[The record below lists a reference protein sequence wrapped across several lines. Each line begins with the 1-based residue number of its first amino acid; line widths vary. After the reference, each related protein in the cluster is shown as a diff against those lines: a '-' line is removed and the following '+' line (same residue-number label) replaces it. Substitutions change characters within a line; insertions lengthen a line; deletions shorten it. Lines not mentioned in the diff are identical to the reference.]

1 MIHGKR
7 VIVVLPAYNAART
20 LEKTYAELPF
30 DIVDDVI
37 LVDDASQDATSE
49 VARRLG
55 LMTIVH
61 DHNLGYGGNQKTC
74 YRHALERGA
83 DVIIMVH
90 ADYQYTPA
98 LVTAMA
104 SMVAIGLYDV
114 VLASRILGGGAR
126 RGGMPLY
133 KYVANRVLT
142 AIQNLATGR
151 KLSEYHTGYR
161 AFSRRVLESLP
172 LEENSDDFVFDNE
185 ILGQVIAF
193 DYRIGEVSCPTRYFD
208 DGSSISFPRA
218 VRYGFGV
225 LGVTVKVWLCRMGLR
240 RDRLF
245 AQHGRRLGVARGA
258 RPVTGVALQDV
269 APTAGNS
276 RPRSNPED

>member
-20 LEKTYAELPF
+20 LEKTHAELPL
-30 DIVDDVI
+30 DVVDEII
-37 LVDDASQDATSE
+37 LVDDASRDDTPK
-49 VARRLG
+49 VARGLG
-55 LMTIVH
+55 ITTIVH
-61 DHNLGYGGNQKTC
+61 DRNLGYGGNQKTC
-74 YRHALERGA
+74 YRNALGRGA
-83 DVIIMVH
+83 DVVIMVH

-114 VLASRILGGGAR
+114 VLASRILGGGAL

-133 KYVANRVLT
+133 RYVANRALT
-142 AIQNLATGR
+142 LIQNIATGR

-161 AFSRRVLESLP
+161 AFSRRVLETLP

-185 ILGQVIAF
+185 ILGQAIAF
-193 DYRIGEVSCPTRYFD
+193 GYNIGEVSCPTRYFED
-208 DGSSISFPRA
+208 ASSISFPRA
-218 VRYGFGV
+218 IRYGFGV
-225 LGVTVKVWLCRMGLR
+225 LNVTFKVWLFRMGLR

-245 AQHGRRLGVARGA
+245 AQDGRRLSQVREA
-258 RPVTGVALQDV
+258 RPVSAVVDRAVGPHEADSP
-269 APTAGNS
+269 APRNV
-276 RPRSNPED
+276 RD

>member
-20 LEKTYAELPF
+20 LEKTYGELPR
-30 DIVDDVI
+30 DVVDEII
-37 LVDDASQDATSE
+37 LVDDASRDDTAA
-49 VARRLG
+49 VARSLG
-55 LMTIVH
+55 ITTIVH
-61 DHNLGYGGNQKTC
+61 DRNLGYGGNQKTC
-74 YRHALERGA
+74 YRNALGRGA
-83 DVIIMVH
+83 DVVIMVH

-114 VLASRILGGGAR
+114 VLASRILGGGAL

-133 KYVANRVLT
+133 RYVANRALT
-142 AIQNLATGR
+142 LVQNFATGR

-172 LEENSDDFVFDNE
+172 LEENSNDFVFDNE
-185 ILGQVIAF
+185 ILGQAIAF
-193 DYRIGEVSCPTRYFD
+193 GCRIGEVSCPTRYFED
-208 DGSSISFPRA
+208 ASSISFPRA

-225 LGVTVKVWLCRMGLR
+225 LNVTFKVWLYRMGIR
-240 RDRLF
+240 SDRLF
-245 AQHGRRLGVARGA
+245 AKDGRRLSQV
-258 RPVTGVALQDV
+258 P
-269 APTAGNS
+269 
-276 RPRSNPED
+276 